1 MKACKRCSSLFEP
14 RRGGAPQVF
23 CSKFCNKKFYN
34 DKLNPLKPRITA
46 RRRGDAARAIEF
58 TDEQKQIIYGTI
70 FGDGSLIKIPSGK
83 CKLSMT
89 HSVAQKD
96 YLQWKRDQ
104 LAFAFHKETPILC
117 SKGDSRFYVI
127 ASVCHPF
134 FEGIYSTIYNRGR
147 KHLPP
152 AVIDHLTPLM
162 LAVWYQDDGTFC
174 KNERARQAMLC
185 TDAFPVTETE
195 YARHIL
201 RSKYNL
207 NVSMLKMPATGY
219 MRGRDVVYHRLVI
232 LRSSI
237 ADFFDIV
244 RPHIHPCMAYKI
256 V

>member
-1 MKACKRCSSLFEP
+1 M
-14 RRGGAPQVF
+14 F

-34 DKLNPLKPRITA
+34 DKFNSLKPRVTS
-46 RRRGDAARAIEF
+46 RRRGDAARLIEF
-58 TDEQKQIIYGTI
+58 SEEQKQIIYGTL
-70 FGDGSLIKIPSGK
+70 FGDGSFIKIPSGK

-89 HSVAQKD
+89 HAVAQKD

-104 LAFAFHKETPILC
+104 LAFVFHKETPILC

-134 FEGIYSTIYNRGR
+134 FESIYTTIYNRGR
-147 KHLPP
+147 KHMPLPVLDALSP
-152 AVIDHLTPLM
+152 LT

-174 KNERARQAMLC
+174 KNERARQAMIC

-207 NVSMLKMPATGY
+207 NVSIVKLRATSGY
-219 MRGRDVVYHRLVI
+219 RKDPSVVYHRLVI